1 MHFTNDIQ
9 NCILKFQLF
18 LYTKIVMENNYGW
31 VEGREVGKVT
41 AGTRRF
47 NLIDFNHV
55 PIPISQIYA
64 RIIKASHLIAFF
76 V

>member
-1 MHFTNDIQ
+1 
-9 NCILKFQLF
+9 
-18 LYTKIVMENNYGW
+18 MEITTG
-31 VEGREVGKVT
+31 GKKKGVGKVI